1 MCVPVSEPNKARQ
14 HSPAAKST
22 AGATLEEQGQPG
34 GIFVYCCS
42 CDKSYLLMASWKQS
56 DKSEAEA
63 ALYEKNK
70 GSAGLVAFHSAAE
83 TKLLSLPTDTA
94 GLWLLWLSSHQ

>member
-1 MCVPVSEPNKARQ
+1 
-14 HSPAAKST
+14 
-22 AGATLEEQGQPG
+22 
-34 GIFVYCCS
+34 
-42 CDKSYLLMASWKQS
+42 MASWKQA